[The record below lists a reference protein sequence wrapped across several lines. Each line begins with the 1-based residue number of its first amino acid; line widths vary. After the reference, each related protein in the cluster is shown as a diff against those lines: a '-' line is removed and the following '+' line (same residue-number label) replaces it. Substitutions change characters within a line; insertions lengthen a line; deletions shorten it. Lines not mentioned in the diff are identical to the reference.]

1 MSKKLSASDTRT
13 ALFLAFK
20 LVAVLTVFCGQWCT
34 AAQWVYIYSLGCT
47 SRSANYLL
55 AHHLG
60 MTDEDNKGCH
70 HTILMMHLVVLT
82 TDNSNSERAG
92 ELEEAPP
99 VSLEKELVGGHFT
112 V

>member
-1 MSKKLSASDTRT
+1 MSKNLLASDTKT

-20 LVAVLTVFCGQWCT
+20 LVAKLTVFRGQWCT
-34 AAQWVYIYSLGCT
+34 AAQWVHIYSLGCT

-55 AHHLG
+55 AHHLE
-60 MTDEDNKGCH
+60 MTDADNKGFH

-82 TDNSNSERAG
+82 SDNSKIERAG

-99 VSLEKELVGGHFT
+99 VSLEK
-112 V
+112 